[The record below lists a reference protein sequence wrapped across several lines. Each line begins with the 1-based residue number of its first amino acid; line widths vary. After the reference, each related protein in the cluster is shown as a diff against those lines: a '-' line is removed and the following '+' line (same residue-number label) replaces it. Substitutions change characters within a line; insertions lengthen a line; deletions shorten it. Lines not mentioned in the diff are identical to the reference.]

1 MSYTHFTVNYP
12 ETGLAV
18 VTLTPTGEA
27 KLFQFSSEKLY
38 ELLKLFDDLEAKPE
52 LKAVVITGTGKVFA
66 AGADITEMRTI
77 TEGND
82 RVPEGTTFAV
92 TGHAAMD
99 RIENSRLFVIA
110 AFNGSAVGGGC
121 ETGLACDWR
130 IAVENAKL
138 GQPEMNLGLIP
149 GWGASRRLERLVGPA
164 RARFMIFT
172 GELISAKTACEWGL
186 VQEVVTDDTALMES
200 ALSLGRKVITKSK
213 LILGMCKK
221 ATVGGSILS
230 DKEAQLLEQRL
241 FGECFGT
248 SDTREGLAA
257 FLEKRNANFRQ

>member
-1 MSYTHFTVNYP
+1 MNYIHFTVSYP
-12 ETGLAV
+12 ETGLAL
-18 VTLTPTGEA
+18 VTLTPVGEA
-27 KLFQFSSEKLY
+27 RLFQFSSEKLY
-38 ELLKLFDDLEAKPE
+38 ELAKLFDDLEAKPE

-77 TEGND
+77 TEGNNK
-82 RVPEGTTFAV
+82 VPEGTAFAE

-130 IAVENAKL
+130 IAVESAKL
-138 GQPEMNLGLIP
+138 GQPEINLGLIP
-149 GWGASRRLERLVGPA
+149 GWGASRRLERLVGTA

-186 VQEVVTDDTALMES
+186 VQEVVADDTALMES
-200 ALSLGRKVITKSK
+200 ALNMGRKVLAKSG
-213 LILGMCKK
+213 LILGMCKQ

-230 DKEAQLLEQRL
+230 DKEAQLMEQRL

-248 SDTREGLAA
+248 TDTREGLAA
-257 FLEKRNANFRQ
+257 FLEKRAANFRQ

>member
-1 MSYTHFTVNYP
+1 MNYTHFTVSYP
-12 ETGLAV
+12 ETGLAL
-18 VTLTPTGEA
+18 VTLTPTGAA
-27 KLFQFSSEKLY
+27 KLFQFSSEKLR
-38 ELLKLFDDLEAKPE
+38 ELIKVFDDLETMPE

-66 AGADITEMRTI
+66 AGADITEMRAI
-77 TEGND
+77 TEGNNK
-82 RVPEGTTFAV
+82 VPEGTAFAV
-92 TGHAAMD
+92 TGHTAMD

-130 IAVENAKL
+130 IAVESAKL
-138 GQPEMNLGLIP
+138 GQPEINLGLIP
-149 GWGASRRLERLVGPA
+149 GWGASRRLERLIGTA

-172 GELISAKTACEWGL
+172 GELISAKTAYEWGL
-186 VQEVVTDDTALMES
+186 VQEVVVDDIALMES
-200 ALSLGRKVITKSK
+200 ALNMGRKVLAKSG

-230 DKEAQLLEQRL
+230 DNEAQLLEQRL

-248 SDTREGLAA
+248 ADTQEGIVA
-257 FLEKRNANFRQ
+257 FLEKRTANFCQ

>member
-1 MSYTHFTVNYP
+1 MSYTHFTVSYP
-12 ETGLAV
+12 ETGLAL
-18 VTLTPTGEA
+18 VTLTPAGEA
-27 KLFQFSSEKLY
+27 KLFQFSSEKLR
-38 ELLKLFDDLEAKPE
+38 ELVKIFDDLEAQPE

-66 AGADITEMRTI
+66 AGADIREMRTI
-77 TEGND
+77 TEGKN
-82 RVPEGTTFAV
+82 RVAEGTSFAV

-110 AFNGSAVGGGC
+110 AFNGSAIGGGC

-130 IAVENAKL
+130 IAVESSKL
-138 GQPEMNLGLIP
+138 GQPEINLGLIP
-149 GWGASRRLERLVGPA
+149 GWGASRRLERLVGAA
-164 RARFMIFT
+164 RARYMIFT

-200 ALSLGRKVITKSK
+200 ALNMGRKVLAKSGV
-213 LILGMCKK
+213 ILGMCKK
-221 ATVGGSILS
+221 AVVGGSILS

-248 SDTREGLAA
+248 ADTQEGLAA
-257 FLEKRNANFRQ
+257 FLGKRTANFCQ

>member
-1 MSYTHFTVNYP
+1 MNYTHFTVSYP
-12 ETGLAV
+12 ETGLAL
-18 VTLTPTGEA
+18 VTLTPVGEA
-27 KLFQFSSEKLY
+27 RLFQFSSEKLHD
-38 ELLKLFDDLEAKPE
+38 LVKLFDDLEAKPE

-77 TEGND
+77 TEGNNK
-82 RVPEGTTFAV
+82 VPEGTAFAE

-130 IAVENAKL
+130 IAVESAKL
-138 GQPEMNLGLIP
+138 GQPEINLGLIP
-149 GWGASRRLERLVGPA
+149 GWGASRRLERLIGTA

-186 VQEVVTDDTALMES
+186 VQEVVADDTALMES
-200 ALSLGRKVITKSK
+200 ALIMGRKVLAKSG
-213 LILGMCKK
+213 LILGICKQ

-241 FGECFGT
+241 FGECF
-248 SDTREGLAA
+248 DTADTQEGIAA
-257 FLEKRNANFRQ
+257 FLEKRTANFRQ